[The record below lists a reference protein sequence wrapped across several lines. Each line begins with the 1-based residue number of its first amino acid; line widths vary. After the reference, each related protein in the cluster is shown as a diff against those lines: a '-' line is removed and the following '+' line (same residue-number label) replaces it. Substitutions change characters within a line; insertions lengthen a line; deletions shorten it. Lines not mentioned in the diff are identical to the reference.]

1 MGAGCK
7 LGEHL
12 LKFELDNDSTSEL
25 STAAAQAGTQANTQ
39 GGSDAEPAQPTSD
52 MMITLGELAV
62 REKSSVLQL
71 KEMLLAKWAALAA
84 TVKMESGAEIP
95 KAPPSADYLRVRDG
109 KVPRKN
115 CIVYTVSKMLCAG
128 RTDIRTSQE
137 RPHP

>member
-39 GGSDAEPAQPTSD
+39 GGSDAEPSQATGD

-95 KAPPSADYLRVRDG
+95 TAPPSADHLRVRDG
-109 KVPRKN
+109 KVSHKSA
-115 CIVYTVSKMLCAG
+115 VLTTVLIMLFAG

-137 RPHP
+137 